1 MTDSNRLV
9 EQSPAVEGVLKP
21 CPFCGS
27 NGVFTERG
35 MLCAGCEDPDC
46 IGHQIAYD
54 FITNDDAAEHWNRR
68 PTPSLSGGGSVLGSS
83 AAPIPTERGDDQW
96 AELERLARRCFVGD
110 PWYTSDDLITQSYGS
125 LLPQDRVFIAAANPA
140 EVLKLIAAARANSV
154 GMSAANEPKAPE
166 QTDGAGGEALAR
178 ELERLAEC
186 EGGTRGG
193 SERAAETMRSAAAM
207 VRKCATGA
215 TK

>member
-1 MTDSNRLV
+1 VHGPL
-9 EQSPAVEGVLKP
+9 
-21 CPFCGS
+21 
-27 NGVFTERG
+27 
-35 MLCAGCEDPDC
+35 
-46 IGHQIAYD
+46 GHIA
-54 FITNDDAAEHWNRR
+54 
-68 PTPSLSGGGSVLGSS
+68 SG
-83 AAPIPTERGDDQW
+83 
-96 AELERLARRCFVGD
+96 
-110 PWYTSDDLITQSYGS
+110 
-125 LLPQDRVFIAAANPA
+125 LPPEAAASIVNHLNQLATHPA
-140 EVLKLIAAARANSV
+140 RTD
-154 GMSAANEPKAPE
+154 EPKAPEQTDARMTGGMPVCGECGGWGEHMSTCSIMAPE